1 MMKNK
6 KKKATQALEDQDLY
20 EEIMSETKRLR
31 ALDNINE
38 YLNSVRKKPA
48 EQPAPEKPASPP
60 AAPEI
65 PQPSMPEVP
74 QQPQRPSGNEI
85 SAQAPAKEKK
95 KKGFSWFQ
103 KKKKAEEFDDWA
115 PNIGEETDDIYY
127 GLKLK
132 PIEEYK
138 KEYEAS
144 GRSQQASEPTS
155 SFAYLFDRTQQ
166 LPDLSEKFE
175 ELHKERQERVAQAAL
190 EAGVETDDI
199 FSLCKEKS
207 DLDFNYDEWKRNTQ
221 SIPIIKEEDLAAAQA
236 AQTSPQPEPVPP
248 AAPAVQPAMAPAPAQ
263 PEPMTAQAPESA
275 APAAVSP
282 QPPAPA
288 PVQPEPAAQPQ
299 PVSPQ
304 ADLPIDPAT
313 AVSTDTLQFK
323 VLNRFPN
330 GLNKPETR
338 LPVEVNPS
346 DSMEAKELEVEQ
358 LIQQALNQVKSTSS
372 IFERVARSSQ
382 DDILDILEE
391 TSIGTPEPETISEIA
406 QNIFENTQ
414 QEALADIRQ
423 AMETAQAKTAEKQT
437 EADKLPATPQEPAQ
451 EEPRQQDAPAAAPEP
466 AVPKEPLDRY
476 RFHQRPVR
484 IFKLSNV
491 DKIVEEE
498 IKNFTVPPAVSN
510 PVPLP
515 SPLPESQSAFSEPAN
530 ATGPDTTEPMP
541 ETVPPASEG
550 DQAQPPAAAAGEGSI
565 RSMPKIIPLPL
576 KRPEAAAPADS
587 ELPEEESSPPP
598 ESLRSRHRKHNKFE
612 LPPEDGEPVHKK
624 KRFLLKGDDEEDNDP
639 EDEFQPPPPELED
652 YNSPDDIGAI
662 STELNASVRELT
674 LRMLVSGLC
683 AVISV
688 GIGFVF
694 EWFLWNQN
702 LSLVYLILN
711 LIFLLIPSAFCYMTI
726 FHGIRSLVKLQASS
740 DSSVAVALLAGIIHA
755 VSLFF
760 AQGDIMHG
768 NIHLYSSI
776 AIGALFLNTLGKF
789 SMVHRIRKNFK
800 FVTSSE
806 NRYNVEMY
814 DDYNIAIQLAK
825 NCIAE
830 TPHIA
835 YQRQTRFLKGFL
847 RNSYEP
853 DPSENT
859 SQIVAP
865 IAFVASLV
873 LCIVC
878 SIITSNA
885 ISGLTAFAIA
895 TCICTPITNMLCVNL
910 PIARLCRIARQNGAM
925 MVGYKTI
932 DAISDTNAVMVDSTD
947 LFPKGSISL
956 SGTKTFGE
964 QRIDRAILDASALM
978 SAVGGTLREVFENVI
993 QERKGKLPPVENASY
1008 EDKAGIIGWVSGK
1021 RILLGNRE
1029 MLHKYKVNPPELDF
1043 EKQYVSGSKQVIYLA
1058 VERQLMAMFI
1068 LTYEPD
1074 RKMALEIQRLEE
1086 NGIAMIVRTLD
1097 PNITPEFLAKR
1108 FDLDPRAIHIL
1119 PERLGEHCDNALNEI
1134 VDEADVTL
1142 ATRGKAYSMMRMLAA
1157 CIRQKGNISI
1167 AVVLQTVSI
1176 ILGFVLVAFFACC
1189 SAFGQLSTLSIL
1201 IYELFWILTILLIPR
1216 IRKP

>member
-1 MMKNK
+1 
-6 KKKATQALEDQDLY
+6 
-20 EEIMSETKRLR
+20 
-31 ALDNINE
+31 
-38 YLNSVRKKPA
+38 
-48 EQPAPEKPASPP
+48 
-60 AAPEI
+60 
-65 PQPSMPEVP
+65 MPEVP

-576 KRPEAAAPADS
+576 KRPEAAAPAD
-587 ELPEEESSPPP
+587 
-598 ESLRSRHRKHNKFE
+598 RRNCR
-612 LPPEDGEPVHKK
+612 KK
-624 KRFLLKGDDEEDNDP
+624 KAVLRRNHCVP
-639 EDEFQPPPPELED
+639 
-652 YNSPDDIGAI
+652 AI
-662 STELNASVRELT
+662 ESTINLNCRR
-674 LRMLVSGLC
+674 RM
-683 AVISV
+683 ANPYIKRN
-688 GIGFVF
+688 GF
-694 EWFLWNQN
+694 
-702 LSLVYLILN
+702 S
-711 LIFLLIPSAFCYMTI
+711 
-726 FHGIRSLVKLQASS
+726 
-740 DSSVAVALLAGIIHA
+740 
-755 VSLFF
+755 
-760 AQGDIMHG
+760 
-768 NIHLYSSI
+768 
-776 AIGALFLNTLGKF
+776 
-789 SMVHRIRKNFK
+789 
-800 FVTSSE
+800 
-806 NRYNVEMY
+806 
-814 DDYNIAIQLAK
+814 
-825 NCIAE
+825 
-830 TPHIA
+830 
-835 YQRQTRFLKGFL
+835 
-847 RNSYEP
+847 
-853 DPSENT
+853 
-859 SQIVAP
+859 
-865 IAFVASLV
+865 
-873 LCIVC
+873 
-878 SIITSNA
+878 
-885 ISGLTAFAIA
+885 
-895 TCICTPITNMLCVNL
+895 
-910 PIARLCRIARQNGAM
+910 
-925 MVGYKTI
+925 
-932 DAISDTNAVMVDSTD
+932 
-947 LFPKGSISL
+947 
-956 SGTKTFGE
+956 
-964 QRIDRAILDASALM
+964 
-978 SAVGGTLREVFENVI
+978 
-993 QERKGKLPPVENASY
+993 
-1008 EDKAGIIGWVSGK
+1008 
-1021 RILLGNRE
+1021 
-1029 MLHKYKVNPPELDF
+1029 
-1043 EKQYVSGSKQVIYLA
+1043 
-1058 VERQLMAMFI
+1058 
-1068 LTYEPD
+1068 
-1074 RKMALEIQRLEE
+1074 
-1086 NGIAMIVRTLD
+1086 
-1097 PNITPEFLAKR
+1097 
-1108 FDLDPRAIHIL
+1108 
-1119 PERLGEHCDNALNEI
+1119 
-1134 VDEADVTL
+1134 
-1142 ATRGKAYSMMRMLAA
+1142 
-1157 CIRQKGNISI
+1157 
-1167 AVVLQTVSI
+1167 
-1176 ILGFVLVAFFACC
+1176 
-1189 SAFGQLSTLSIL
+1189 
-1201 IYELFWILTILLIPR
+1201 
-1216 IRKP
+1216 